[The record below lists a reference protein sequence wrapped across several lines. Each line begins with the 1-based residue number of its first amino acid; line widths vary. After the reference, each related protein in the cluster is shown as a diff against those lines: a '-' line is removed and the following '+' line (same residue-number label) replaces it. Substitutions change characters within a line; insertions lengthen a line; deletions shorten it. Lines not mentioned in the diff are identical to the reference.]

1 MPFRTLDGID
11 LAGKRVLVRADL
23 NVPMHDGEISDTTRL
38 ERLVPTLHE
47 LMDGGAKVIVCSHFE
62 RPKGK
67 RVPSMSLRPVAD
79 ALGVVL
85 ARPVAFT
92 GDCIGPEA
100 EAAVAGL
107 AAGDVLV
114 LENTRFHAGEEA
126 NDPEM
131 AKQLAGLADIY
142 VNDAFSAAHRA
153 HASTEGVA
161 RLLPSYAGR
170 LMQQE
175 LEALDSAL
183 GNPVRP
189 VCAVVGGSKVSTK
202 LELLG
207 NLVGKVDMLVI
218 GGAMANTFLAA
229 QGAEVGRSLQEAE
242 MHDTARDIL
251 QRASAA
257 GCEIVLPTDAVVARE
272 FKAHAATEIVSARA
286 IPAGRDDARCGAGL
300 GAGVVRAAA
309 GAEDG
314 RVERPARR
322 LRDAALRPRHQRAG
336 ACRRRRHRRWHAPQR
351 GRWRRHR
358 VRTQGRRRGRADDLR
373 QQCRRGI
380 LGVAGGQDAAGRG
393 GAERLRGLFRARH
406 VVAASGGN
414 DG

>member
-1 MPFRTLDGID
+1 MPFRTLDGVE

-85 ARPVAFT
+85 ARPVAFA
-92 GDCIGPEA
+92 GDCVGAEA
-100 EAAVAGL
+100 EAAVAAL
-107 AAGDVLV
+107 SAGDVLV

-126 NDPEM
+126 NDPAM
-131 AKQLAGLADIY
+131 ARELAGLADMY

-175 LEALDSAL
+175 LEALDAAL
-183 GNPVRP
+183 GHPVRP

-229 QGAEVGRSLQEAE
+229 QGAEVGRSLQEAD
-242 MHDTARDIL
+242 MHETAREIM

-272 FKAHAATEIVSARA
+272 FKAHAATEVVSARA
-286 IPAGRDDARCGAGL
+286 IPADAMMLDVGPETVRALCASLPRLKTIVWNGPL
-300 GAGVVRAAA
+300 GAFETQPFDRATNELAHAVGDATEA
-309 GAEDG
+309 GS
-314 RVERPARR
+314 
-322 LRDAALRPRHQRAG
+322 LRS
-336 ACRRRRHRRWHAPQR
+336 
-351 GRWRRHR
+351 
-358 VRTQGRRRGRADDLR
+358 
-373 QQCRRGI
+373 
-380 LGVAGGQDAAGRG
+380 VAGGGDTVSALKGAGEVARMTYVSSAG
-393 GAERLRGLFRARH
+393 GAFLEWLEGKTLPG
-406 VVAASGGN
+406 VAALEG
-414 DG
+414 